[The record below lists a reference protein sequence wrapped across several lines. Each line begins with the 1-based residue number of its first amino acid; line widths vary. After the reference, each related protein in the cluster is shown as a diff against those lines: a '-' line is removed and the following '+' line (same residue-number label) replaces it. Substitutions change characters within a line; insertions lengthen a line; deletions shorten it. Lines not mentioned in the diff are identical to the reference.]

1 MSVQG
6 SPPERSADPARPAG
20 GPLSPQPERIVLD
33 AAGIARAVARM
44 AHEIRERGVESLAL
58 VAIAEGGVPV
68 AEMLREQLERN
79 GMPGVPLGVLDVT
92 LYRDDVIASGR
103 RPIPRSSRMP
113 FSVTGRHVVLVE
125 DVVYTGRTVR
135 AAMDA
140 VIDFGRP
147 AAIQVATLIDRG
159 HREFPIRVDF
169 VGKNIPTAKADHVVL
184 RAGAA
189 GEWEVVVT

>member
-1 MSVQG
+1 
-6 SPPERSADPARPAG
+6 
-20 GPLSPQPERIVLD
+20 LSPRPERIVLD

-79 GMPGVPLGVLDVT
+79 GMPGVTLGVLDVT

-184 RAGAA
+184 RASAA